1 MHPDYAKNYVAKVER
16 NFPKL
21 APLIAPLV
29 QYLKATP
36 RSEKDFE
43 RYPGLSVKIDKA
55 LTALQALKSL
65 GFVAVNGRVVV
76 PPHFAAVENDADVA
90 PSLTSEIVGPS
101 EFYIQWSDFQMS
113 LRLTH
118 ALPYV
123 YFQGKTIAKQ
133 LFVLMNVESRH
144 FTMRHLIMG
153 LGRVQKGENV
163 QICARGKERKLLR
176 FGKEAF
182 EKLEQLAR
190 QTAQAP
196 ANVAEFIVDA
206 DGDVIM
212 DADDVASTAVPPDWD
227 RTVEFDEAES
237 DDATDLSDS
246 ESDGVVENMFA
257 DEDFDA

>member
-1 MHPDYAKNYVAKVER
+1 MQER
-16 NFPKL
+16 
-21 APLIAPLV
+21 
-29 QYLKATP
+29 P
-36 RSEKDFE
+36 RKEKEFE
-43 RYPGLSVKIDKA
+43 SYPGVSARIDKA

-65 GFVAVNGRVVV
+65 GFVAVNGHIVV
-76 PPHFAAVENDADVA
+76 PTQFAVVENDADVA
-90 PSLTSEIVGPS
+90 PSLTAEIVGPAD
-101 EFYIQWSDFQMS
+101 FYIEWPAFQES

-123 YFQGKTIAKQ
+123 YYQGKTVSKQ

-144 FTMRHLIMG
+144 FTMRHLILG

-190 QTAQAP
+190 QTVQAQPNA
-196 ANVAEFIVDA
+196 AELVVDT

-212 DADDVASTAVPPDWD
+212 DMDDVVSTAVPPDWD
-227 RTVEFDEAES
+227 RTVEFDDVQDDDVED
-237 DDATDLSDS
+237 DDATDISDS
-246 ESDGVVENMFA
+246 ETVGVVRDIFA
-257 DEDFDA
+257 GQDFPDA

>member
-1 MHPDYAKNYVAKVER
+1 
-16 NFPKL
+16 
-21 APLIAPLV
+21 
-29 QYLKATP
+29 
-36 RSEKDFE
+36 
-43 RYPGLSVKIDKA
+43 
-55 LTALQALKSL
+55 
-65 GFVAVNGRVVV
+65 
-76 PPHFAAVENDADVA
+76 
-90 PSLTSEIVGPS
+90 
-101 EFYIQWSDFQMS
+101 
-113 LRLTH
+113 
-118 ALPYV
+118 
-123 YFQGKTIAKQ
+123 
-133 LFVLMNVESRH
+133 
-144 FTMRHLIMG
+144 
-153 LGRVQKGENV
+153 
-163 QICARGKERKLLR
+163 LLR

-196 ANVAEFIVDA
+196 ANIAEFVVDA